1 MQAVCEQVLIISKGK
16 LVAFDTPENLE
27 KVLLASSGVSFQV
40 EAGVEETKN
49 ILSQAEGLSDWEI
62 SEADGICSITAQL
75 ADGQD
80 SKTICGKLTMAFA
93 AKGLPVFEMR
103 TKRANLEDVFLE
115 LTESGAA
122 DENETPEE
130 SETESEV
137 EA

>member
-1 MQAVCEQVLIISKGK
+1 
-16 LVAFDTPENLE
+16 
-27 KVLLASSGVSFQV
+27 
-40 EAGVEETKN
+40 
-49 ILSQAEGLSDWEI
+49 
-62 SEADGICSITAQL
+62 
-75 ADGQD
+75 
-80 SKTICGKLTMAFA
+80 MAFA